1 MSSGSPYLLIHRDE
15 GYGEVF
21 PLNAA
26 QRYGMGRAPNNSIV
40 IKDELA
46 SREHCEVY
54 FADGQWHARDLG
66 SLNGTR
72 LNGQVLTRD
81 TILAPQD
88 EIRIG
93 RTRLLYLEKMAG
105 VPSAPPVTKLADQ
118 SVAIRKRLGD
128 TRYQQPMDVTHQTSE
143 GKAFPRERIEADLAR
158 LYQLALRMGEA
169 ESIEGLADIV
179 LTGLLDAVPADV
191 GAILTLRENKDLDTL
206 AYKTRDPNQK
216 TYHKISQFVSSE
228 VLTNRQAI
236 LAEDVT
242 THANL
247 SKRDS
252 LAELKATS
260 LICAP
265 VRVEGQV
272 FGLIHLYGSGAVRP
286 LDAEDLEF
294 VVAAATQ
301 FAVAV
306 QALRK
311 QSRLSAELT
320 SLRDQLKVESELIG
334 TSKPIADIVTQIGK
348 VAGTNATAL
357 IRGESGVGK
366 ELVARAI
373 HFNSPRREGPF
384 ICLNCAALTE
394 TLLESELFGH
404 EKGAFTGA
412 TEKMLGKFE
421 AADKGTIFLDEIGEM
436 NVGTQAK
443 LLRVLEGHSFERVG
457 GNTAIKVDVR
467 VVAATNQALELGV
480 QAGKFR
486 KDLFFRLQVVEFRV
500 PPLRE
505 RLSDVPVLAEH
516 FLKRF
521 VRETGRKI
529 RGFTPAAIKKMQLY
543 QWPGNIRELKNV
555 VERAV
560 ALRTGPMI
568 DEEDVI
574 LSSLSIGLSGTHT
587 LAYKERTIE
596 DIERDHIKATLIH
609 TEWNKS
615 QAAIIL
621 GIERSTLDR
630 KIKAYDLQK

>member
-21 PLNAA
+21 PIVAA
-26 QRYGMGRAPNNSIV
+26 QRYGMGRAPTNPIV

-46 SREHCEVY
+46 SREHAEVY
-54 FADGQWHARDLG
+54 FSEGQWHVRDLG

-81 TILAPQD
+81 TVLAPQD
-88 EIRIG
+88 EIRVG
-93 RTRLLYLEKMAG
+93 RTRLLYLEKMSG
-105 VPSAPPVTKLADQ
+105 VPTVPPTTKMPDQ

-128 TRYQQPMDVTHQTSE
+128 TRYQQPMDATGQTSHGRE
-143 GKAFPRERIEADLAR
+143 FPRERIEADLAR

-169 ESIEGLADIV
+169 ETVEALAETV
-179 LTGLLDAVPADV
+179 LAGLLEAVPADV
-191 GAILTLRENKDLDTL
+191 GAILTVRENKDLDIL

-228 VLTNRQAI
+228 VLTSRQAI

-265 VRVEGQV
+265 VRVDGQV
-272 FGLIHLYGSGAVRP
+272 YGLIHIYGSGSVRP

-294 VVAAATQ
+294 VVAAANQ
-301 FAVAV
+301 LAVAI
-306 QALRK
+306 QAIRK
-311 QSRLSAELT
+311 QSRLSAELLA
-320 SLRDQLKVESELIG
+320 LRDQLKVESELVG
-334 TSKPIADIVTQIGK
+334 SSKPITDIIAQIGK
-348 VAGTNATAL
+348 VAGTTATVL
-357 IRGESGVGK
+357 VRGESGVGK

-373 HFNSPRREGPF
+373 HYNSPRKEGPF

-404 EKGAFTGA
+404 ERGAFTGA
-412 TEKMLGKFE
+412 TEKMVGKFE
-421 AADKGTIFLDEIGEM
+421 AADHGTIFLDEIGEM

-467 VVAATNQALELGV
+467 VVAATNQPLEQAV
-480 QAGKFR
+480 QGGKFR

-500 PPLRE
+500 PSLRE
-505 RLSDVPVLAEH
+505 RLDDVPILAEH

-529 RGFTPAAIKKMQLY
+529 RGFTPGALKKMQQY

-560 ALRTGPMI
+560 ALGTGPTI
-568 DEEDVI
+568 GDEDVI
-574 LSSLSIGLSGTHT
+574 LSSLSVGLSGTHALTYKEKTLEDVEREHIKST
-587 LAYKERTIE
+587 LA
-596 DIERDHIKATLIH
+596 H
-609 TEWNKS
+609 TDWNKS
-615 QAAIIL
+615 QAANIL

-630 KIKAYDLQK
+630 KIKTYDISR

>member
-1 MSSGSPYLLIHRDE
+1 MSSRSPYLLIHRDE

-21 PLNAA
+21 PLNPS
-26 QRYGMGRAPNNSIV
+26 QRYGMGRSPNNAIV

-88 EIRIG
+88 ELRIG
-93 RTRLLYLEKMAG
+93 RTRLLYLEQMPS
-105 VPSAPPVTKLADQ
+105 VPSVPPTAKMSDQ

-128 TRYQQPMDVTHQTSE
+128 TRYQQPMDATQSTSHGRE
-143 GKAFPRERIEADLAR
+143 FPRERIEADLAR
-158 LYQLALRMGEA
+158 LYQLALRMGDAETIEA
-169 ESIEGLADIV
+169 LAEVV
-179 LTGLLDAVPADV
+179 LSGLLDGVPADV
-191 GAILTLRENKDLDTL
+191 GAILTLRENKELDTL
-206 AYKTRDPNQK
+206 AYKTRDPNLK

-228 VLTNRQAI
+228 VLTSRQAI
-236 LAEDVT
+236 LAEDVQ
-242 THANL
+242 THVNL

-294 VVAAATQ
+294 VVAAANQ

-320 SLRDQLKVESELIG
+320 SLRDQLKVESELVG
-334 TSKPIADIVTQIGK
+334 SSKPISDIVAQIGK
-348 VAGTNATAL
+348 VAGTNATVL
-357 IRGESGVGK
+357 VRGESGVGK

-373 HFNSPRREGPF
+373 HYNSPRRESPF
-384 ICLNCAALTE
+384 ITLNCAALTE

-412 TEKMLGKFE
+412 TEKMVGKFE

-436 NVGTQAK
+436 NFGTQAK

-457 GNTAIKVDVR
+457 GNTPIKVDVR
-467 VVAATNQALELGV
+467 VVAATNQPLEQAV

-486 KDLFFRLQVVEFRV
+486 KDLFFRLQVIEFRV
-500 PPLRE
+500 PALRE
-505 RLSDVPVLAEH
+505 RLDDVPVLAEH

-529 RGFTPAAIKKMQLY
+529 KGFTPAALKKMQHY
-543 QWPGNIRELKNV
+543 NWPGNIRELKNV

-560 ALRTGPMI
+560 ALGAGPMI
-568 DEEDVI
+568 DDEDVI
-574 LSSLSIGLSGTHT
+574 LSSLSVGLSATHT
-587 LAYKERTIE
+587 LGYKERTVE
-596 DIERDHIKATLIH
+596 DVERDHIKATLIH

-615 QAAIIL
+615 QAASIL

-630 KIKAYDLQK
+630 KIKSYDLQK